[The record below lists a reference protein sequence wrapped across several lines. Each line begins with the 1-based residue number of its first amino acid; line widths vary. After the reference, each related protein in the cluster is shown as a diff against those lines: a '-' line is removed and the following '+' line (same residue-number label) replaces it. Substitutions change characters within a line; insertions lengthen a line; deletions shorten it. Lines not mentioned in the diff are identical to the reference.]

1 MKNEDSSIV
10 PPLLVLFMFLGLVL
24 GCAHLDRQNKTVSD
38 TEVKAENE
46 RKAKA
51 EKCSQEKQALA
62 QLDAKVDDF
71 AHLPSRLQLAAQ
83 PYLKSK
89 LFIVEIRDKRNY
101 VYDFSPTG
109 CRMSEDC
116 RKDAGCTGT
125 SYDKFSD
132 VRARSIAEVVTT
144 AVIECRKIKSGDFVQ
159 TGSTSGEKIPGYDVS
174 CNLTL
179 VDRSIPAVVFKKT
192 FSSELLMVEDQT
204 SVSLSGTKELVARTP
219 TSEMD
224 DFLLKLPRRQ

>member
-1 MKNEDSSIV
+1 MKNERSSLV
-10 PPLLVLFMFLGLVL
+10 PFLLVLIMFLGLVL
-24 GCAHLDRQNKTVSD
+24 GCANLGRQNNTASD
-38 TEVKAENE
+38 TEAKAENE

-51 EKCSQEKQALA
+51 EKCGQEKQALA
-62 QLDAKVDDF
+62 ELDAKVDDF
-71 AHLPSRLQLAAQ
+71 ARLPSRVQLAAQ
-83 PYLKSK
+83 PYLKGK
-89 LFIVEIRDKRNY
+89 LFVVEIRDKSNY
-101 VYDFSPTG
+101 VYDFSGTG

-132 VRARSIAEVVTT
+132 VRARSIADVGTT
-144 AVIECRKIKSGDFVQ
+144 AVIDCRKIKHGEFVQ
-159 TGSTSGEKIPGYDVS
+159 SGSSSGEKIPGYDLS

-192 FSSELLMVEDQT
+192 FDSKLLMTEDQS
-204 SVSLSGTKELVARTP
+204 SVSLSGPKELVARTP

>member
-1 MKNEDSSIV
+1 MKNQGSSLV
-10 PPLLVLFMFLGLVL
+10 PSLLVLTMFLGLVL
-24 GCAHLDRQNKTVSD
+24 GCKNLDRQNKTVSD

-51 EKCSQEKQALA
+51 EKCGLEKQALTE
-62 QLDAKVDDF
+62 LDAKVDDF
-71 AHLPSRLQLAAQ
+71 AHLPSRSQLAAQ
-83 PYLKSK
+83 PYLKGK

-101 VYDFSPTG
+101 VYDFSGTG

-116 RKDAGCTGT
+116 RKDAGCTGS

-144 AVIECRKIKSGDFVQ
+144 AVIECRKIKHGEFVQ
-159 TGSTSGEKIPGYDVS
+159 TGLNSGEKIPGYDVS

-192 FSSELLMVEDQT
+192 FTSELLMVEDQT

-224 DFLLKLPRRQ
+224 DFLLKLPRRR